1 MVEVR
6 LRILR
11 RQFAAYQN
19 FLHPR
24 EAFGAQA
31 TQWAQRVLYLQG
43 QLDLLNELDPNAP
56 APKPGDKVV
65 LPTRAERRR
74 QEKVARANGGT

>member
-1 MVEVR
+1 MMTVPE
-6 LRILR
+6 R
-11 RQFAAYQN
+11 RKKVGEELQQAQQQAQ
-19 FLHPR
+19 
-24 EAFGAQA
+24 AFGQQA